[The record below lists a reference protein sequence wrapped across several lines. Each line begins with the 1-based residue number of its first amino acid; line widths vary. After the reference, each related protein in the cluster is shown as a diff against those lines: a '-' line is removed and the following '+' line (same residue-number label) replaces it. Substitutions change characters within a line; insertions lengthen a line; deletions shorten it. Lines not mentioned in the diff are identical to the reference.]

1 MWYRLGLTYLQIEVK
16 KVPPMKRYLL
26 STILLLSSANVF
38 AESAPAQSAAPK
50 PFGLESITTDQQAKI
65 EEIQIKLSSELA
77 GNQDPKAVQESAKQF
92 EKLVKASSFDEVKA
106 TKLIKQAHAKQLD
119 TQLAQLKAQHDI
131 YNVLTA
137 EQKAALEKRQ
147 QEQLKKFE
155 ALQKDAQ

>member
-1 MWYRLGLTYLQIEVK
+1 
-16 KVPPMKRYLL
+16 MKRYLL

-38 AESAPAQSAAPK
+38 AESVPVQPAAPK
-50 PFGLESITTDQQAKI
+50 PFGLESITTEQQAKI

-137 EQKAALEKRQ
+137 EQKATLEKRQ

>member
-1 MWYRLGLTYLQIEVK
+1 
-16 KVPPMKRYLL
+16 MKRYLL

-38 AESAPAQSAAPK
+38 AEAAPAQSAAPK
-50 PFGLESITTDQQAKI
+50 PFGLESITIEQQAKI

-77 GNQDPKAVQESAKQF
+77 GNQDPQEVQESAKQF

-106 TKLIKQAHAKQLD
+106 TRLIKQAHAKQLG

-137 EQKAALEKRQ
+137 EQKATLEKRQ
-147 QEQLKKFE
+147 QEQLKKLE
-155 ALQKDAQ
+155 EMKQQQTQ

>member
-1 MWYRLGLTYLQIEVK
+1 
-16 KVPPMKRYLL
+16 MKRYLL
-26 STILLLSSANVF
+26 STNLILSSANVF
-38 AESAPAQSAAPK
+38 AESAPAQPAAPK
-50 PFGLESITTDQQAKI
+50 PLGLESITTEQQAKI
-65 EEIQIKLSSELA
+65 EEIQIKLSRELA

-137 EQKAALEKRQ
+137 EQKATLEKRQ

>member
-1 MWYRLGLTYLQIEVK
+1 
-16 KVPPMKRYLL
+16 MKRYLL

-38 AESAPAQSAAPK
+38 AESAPAQPAAPK
-50 PFGLESITTDQQAKI
+50 PFGLESITTEQQAKI

-106 TKLIKQAHAKQLD
+106 TKLIKQAHTKQLD
-119 TQLAQLKAQHDI
+119 AQLAQLKAQHDI

-137 EQKAALEKRQ
+137 EQKATLEKRQ